1 MTQSLPAKVQTQAH
15 SARCAAGCAMG
26 GRRAGRIVDRSVGS
40 RLMSGESTKAGV
52 ATKAGRVWAF
62 LTRFLTETWWD
73 GLVELEPLVRFR
85 HDRRR

>member
-1 MTQSLPAKVQTQAH
+1 
-15 SARCAAGCAMG
+15 MG
-26 GRRAGRIVDRSVGS
+26 GRRAGRIVDPSVGS
-40 RLMSGESTKAGV
+40 RLMSGESTKAVV

>member
-1 MTQSLPAKVQTQAH
+1 
-15 SARCAAGCAMG
+15 
-26 GRRAGRIVDRSVGS
+26 
-40 RLMSGESTKAGV
+40 MSGESTKAVV

-73 GLVELEPLVRFR
+73 GLVELEPLLRFR